1 MEFLRS
7 FPRRHL
13 AGKPVVAAPNVGCF
27 LRLLHAHLF
36 FGSVRLYANCS
47 SEIMTHER
55 ELNSNFNKLF
65 GKKVCILYMHV
76 SKKLIKDQL
85 QKQFPAV
92 SPGLSQREIDKYK

>member
-1 MEFLRS
+1 
-7 FPRRHL
+7 
-13 AGKPVVAAPNVGCF
+13 
-27 LRLLHAHLF
+27 
-36 FGSVRLYANCS
+36 
-47 SEIMTHER
+47 MTHER
-55 ELNSNFNKLF
+55 ELNSNFDKLF

>member
-1 MEFLRS
+1 
-7 FPRRHL
+7 
-13 AGKPVVAAPNVGCF
+13 
-27 LRLLHAHLF
+27 
-36 FGSVRLYANCS
+36 
-47 SEIMTHER
+47 MTHER

-65 GKKVCILYMHV
+65 GKKVCILHMHV